1 MSARAVRTSVSRA
14 RAPAKGK
21 GRKRA
26 PSSGFALPDGVRR
39 FGLWLFGGVVIAL
52 LLAVAWVMAVPQMI
66 GWSAGEAIGRAGFA
80 VERVEIKGAHRVPRL
95 QIYNV
100 AWDQPSLAM
109 PLVDLEV
116 TRERLLRFG
125 WIKDARVSRR
135 LPDTLVVDIVERRP
149 SAVWQHQGR
158 LALIDA
164 DGVVLEQVKVDAM
177 PDLPLVIGPAA
188 NTHAGQ
194 LTALTA
200 AAPHLKPRIAGA
212 TWIGGRRWDIRFE
225 TGETLALPEGD
236 EAAKKALARFAR
248 MDQGQQLLG
257 RGFVRFDMRIADQ
270 ITVRVSKVPGGEV
283 PDIAPPPSP
292 PGQAAVDQTK
302 TI

>member
-1 MSARAVRTSVSRA
+1 MSTRAVRSSVSRS
-14 RAPAKGK
+14 RTPAKGK

-26 PSSGFALPDGVRR
+26 SSSAFAVPDGVRR
-39 FGLWLFGGVVIAL
+39 FSAWLFVAMLVVLVLAIATMMGV
-52 LLAVAWVMAVPQMI
+52 PRMI
-66 GWSAGEAIGRAGFA
+66 GWSVGEAVGDAGFA
-80 VERVEIKGAHRVPRL
+80 VERVEIKGAKKVPRL

-109 PLVDLEV
+109 PLVDLDV

-135 LPDTLVVDIVERRP
+135 LPDTLVVDIVERQP
-149 SAVWQHQGR
+149 TAVWQHEGR
-158 LALIDA
+158 LRLIDSE
-164 DGVVLEQVKVDAM
+164 GVVLEQVRVDAM

-188 NTHAGQ
+188 NNHAAE
-194 LTALTA
+194 LDALVA
-200 AAPHLKPRIAGA
+200 AAPHLKPQIAGA

-225 TGETLALPEGD
+225 SGETLALPEGEK
-236 EAAKKALARFAR
+236 EAKSALTRFAR

-257 RGFVRFDMRIADQ
+257 RGFVRFDMRIPDQ

-283 PDIAPPPSP
+283 PDIAPPPQP
-292 PGQAAVDQTK
+292 AGQPVVDQTK